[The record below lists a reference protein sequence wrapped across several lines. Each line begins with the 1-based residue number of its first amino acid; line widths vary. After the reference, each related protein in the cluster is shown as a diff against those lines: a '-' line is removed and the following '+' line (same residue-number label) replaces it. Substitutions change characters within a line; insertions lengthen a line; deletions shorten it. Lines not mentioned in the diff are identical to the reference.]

1 MSQIPPYQMG
11 SPEGGAPPKQKSK
24 SVWIWVVVGCAGMC
38 VVCGI
43 VGAAVMVPAFAQARQ
58 VAKDRATLSLAKRV
72 SISVQLYTSD
82 NDDRFPPFD
91 NGPAIVKRLEPY
103 LDSVGHTSVASK
115 GKATAAMKGSAATW
129 NKDISAVNQST
140 IKNPDEVWMFTTDEP
155 VELNWI
161 GIGFADY
168 RAVKVLRKEVSSRT
182 AMKPIFNQSK

>member
-1 MSQIPPYQMG
+1 MG

-58 VAKDRATLSLAKRV
+58 TAKDRATLSLAKQV
-72 SISVQLYTSD
+72 SVSVLLYASD

-91 NGPAIVKRLEPY
+91 NGPAIVNRLEPY

-115 GKATAAMKGSAATW
+115 GKPTAAMKGSAATW

-140 IKNPDEVWMFTTDEP
+140 IKNPGEVWMFTTDEP

-161 GIGFADY
+161 GIGFADG
-168 RAVKVLRKEVSSRT
+168 RAVKVLRQNVSART
-182 AMKPIFNQSK
+182 AKKPIFEKK